1 MADADPY
8 LGTRASDSAV
18 LEALFTQAPLGLF
31 LLDEH
36 LRVRRYDTSSRGL
49 RGMAA
54 ERVLGRTLEEVSSG
68 FDTTELGVLVRET
81 LRTGQSVLRHSLKG
95 TPATRPD
102 EDLTVSVS
110 MFRVDDAADGQ
121 PGVLMAVEDVTERE
135 AARARL
141 DLLYDT
147 RRTVGTTLDATTTAR
162 ELAGVLVPALADAVT
177 VHILDAVLR
186 GEPHRG
192 GPAEAG
198 ERLRRAAYLNGPDA
212 HAAERDT
219 ILETLPLATPF
230 TRSLQDATPRLVS
243 RLDTEG
249 AWPPELSEHARALPT
264 AGVHS
269 LMAVPLVVP
278 DAVLGVVTLYRSE
291 RPQPYTQQD
300 LDLVVQVVSRAAL
313 GIDHASSYTRERN
326 TATALQRHLL
336 PSRTPELTTV
346 ETAYLYL
353 PVRAGGDWF
362 DVIELSGARVGLVVG
377 EVVGHGIEV
386 AAMMGRLRTALRTLA
401 ELDLE
406 PDELLTHI
414 DEIAARLASENV
426 DADELGHD
434 GDTPAGGRV
443 ATCAYAVYDPVKRR
457 LTLASAGHPAP
468 LLVSPEGEV
477 ATVDVDTGPALG
489 TAHGTYETATHSLD
503 DGAVLCLYTDGLLAG
518 SEEAADTL
526 RRVLTYQDRALSETA
541 DAVAHA
547 LADDQAD
554 DDAVMLLARARGLSD
569 DQAAH
574 WDLPSD
580 PSVVAVAR
588 SLAGRQLAAWGLE
601 DMAFQTELIISELV
615 TNAIRYGEGP
625 VSLRLIRDRH
635 LTCEVTDGSNTSPHM
650 RRAHDTDEG
659 GRGLYL
665 VMSMSHRWGTRYAA
679 RGKTVWSQQSLPGR
693 PDDGAAS
700 PW

>member
-1 MADADPY
+1 MVDADPY

-31 LLDEH
+31 LLDEQ
-36 LRVRRYDTSSRGL
+36 LRVRRYNTSARGL
-49 RGMAA
+49 RGIAG
-54 ERVLGRTLEEVSSG
+54 ERVIGRTFGEISSG
-68 FDTTELGVLVRET
+68 LDTTKLAVLARET
-81 LRTGQSVLRHSLKG
+81 LRTGQPVLRHTLKG
-95 TPATRPD
+95 APATRPD

-110 MFRVDDAADGQ
+110 VFQVDDAADGQ

-162 ELAGVLVPALADAVT
+162 ELASVLVPALADAVT
-177 VHILDAVLR
+177 VHILDEVLR
-186 GEPHRG
+186 GEPHRR
-192 GPAEAG
+192 GPVDAAQP
-198 ERLRRAAYLNGPDA
+198 LRRAAFLHGPDT
-212 HAAERDT
+212 HAGERDT
-219 ILETLPLATPF
+219 VLETLPLATPF
-230 TRSLQDATPRLVS
+230 TRSLEDGTPRLVS
-243 RLDTEG
+243 RLGAEEG
-249 AWPPELSEHARALPT
+249 WPLELSDHAHALAT

-291 RPQPYTQQD
+291 RPQPYTEQD
-300 LDLVVQVVSRAAL
+300 LDLAVQVASRAAL
-313 GIDHASSYTRERN
+313 GIDHASSYARERN

-336 PSRTPELTTV
+336 PSRTPDLATV
-346 ETAYLYL
+346 ETAHLYL
-353 PVRAGGDWF
+353 PVSAGGDWF

-377 EVVGHGIEV
+377 DVVGHGIEV

-406 PDELLTHI
+406 PDELLIHL

-426 DADELGHD
+426 DVDGLGHD
-434 GDTPAGGRV
+434 DDIPAGGRV

-477 ATVDVDTGPALG
+477 DTVEVEMGPALG
-489 TAHGTYETATHSLD
+489 TAHGTYETATHTLD

-518 SEEAADTL
+518 SDEAADTL
-526 RRVLTYQDRALSETA
+526 RRVLTHQDRALSETA
-541 DAVAHA
+541 DAIAYA
-547 LADDQAD
+547 LADDQAE
-554 DDAVMLLARARGLSD
+554 DDAVLLLARARGLSD
-569 DQAAH
+569 DQAVH

-580 PSVVAVAR
+580 PSVVSAAR

-601 DMAFQTELIISELV
+601 DIAFETELIISELV

-625 VSLRLIRDRH
+625 MSLRLIRDRH

-650 RRAHDTDEG
+650 RRAHDTEEG

-679 RGKTVWSQQSLPGR
+679 RGKTVWSQQTLPGR
-693 PDDGAAS
+693 TGAGARS
-700 PW
+700 PE

>member
-31 LLDEH
+31 LLDEQ
-36 LRVRRYDTSSRGL
+36 LRVRRYNTSARGL
-49 RGMAA
+49 RGIAA
-54 ERVLGRTLEEVSSG
+54 EQVIGRTFEEVSSG
-68 FDTTELGVLVRET
+68 LDTTKLAVLARET
-81 LRTGQSVLRHSLKG
+81 LRTGQPVLRHTLKG

-110 MFRVDDAADGQ
+110 IFLVDEADGQ
-121 PGVLMAVEDVTERE
+121 PGVLMSVEDVTERE

-162 ELAGVLVPALADAVT
+162 ELASVLVPALADAVT

-186 GEPHRG
+186 GEPRRQA
-192 GPAEAG
+192 PVDAG
-198 ERLRRAAYLNGPDA
+198 EPLRRAAFLNGPDT

-219 ILETLPLATPF
+219 ILETLPLATPSV
-230 TRSLQDATPRLVS
+230 RSLEDATPRLVS
-243 RLDTEG
+243 RLDAEG
-249 AWPPELSEHARALPT
+249 VWPPDLSEHAHALAG

-300 LDLVVQVVSRAAL
+300 LDLAVQVASRAAL

-336 PSRTPELTTV
+336 PSRTPDLTTV
-346 ETAYLYL
+346 ETAHLYL
-353 PVRAGGDWF
+353 PVSAGGDWF

-377 EVVGHGIEV
+377 DVVGHGIEV

-406 PDELLTHI
+406 PDELLIHL
-414 DEIAARLASENV
+414 DEIAARLASENI
-426 DADELGHD
+426 DANGVGHD
-434 GDTPAGGRV
+434 DDSAAGGRV

-477 ATVDVDTGPALG
+477 ATVEVDMGPALG
-489 TAHGTYETATHSLD
+489 TAHGTYETATYSLE

-518 SEEAADTL
+518 SDEAADTL
-526 RRVLTYQDRALSETA
+526 RRVLTHQDRALSETA
-541 DAVAHA
+541 DAIAYA
-547 LADDQAD
+547 LADDQAE
-554 DDAVMLLARARGLSD
+554 DDAVLLLARARGLSD
-569 DQAAH
+569 DQAVH
-574 WDLPSD
+574 WDLPPD
-580 PSVVAVAR
+580 PSVVAAAR

-601 DMAFQTELIISELV
+601 GIAFETELIISELV

-650 RRAHDTDEG
+650 RRAHDTEEG

-679 RGKTVWSQQSLPGR
+679 RGKTVWSQQVLPGR
-693 PDDGAAS
+693 TDDGARS
-700 PW
+700 PA

>member
-1 MADADPY
+1 MVDADAY

-31 LLDEH
+31 LLDDQ
-36 LRVRRYDTSSRGL
+36 LRVHRYNTSTRGL
-49 RGMAA
+49 RGITA
-54 ERVLGRTLEEVSSG
+54 EQVIGRTFEEVSSG
-68 FDTTELGVLVRET
+68 LDTTELGVLARET
-81 LRTGQSVLRHSLKG
+81 LRTGESVLRHTVKG
-95 TPATRPD
+95 TSATRPD

-110 MFRVDDAADGQ
+110 IFQVDDAVDGH

-186 GEPHRG
+186 GEPRRRG
-192 GPAEAG
+192 PVGAG
-198 ERLRRAAYLNGPDA
+198 EPLRRAAFLNGPDT
-212 HAAERDT
+212 HADERDT
-219 ILETLPLATPF
+219 ILETLPVATPF
-230 TRSLQDATPRLVS
+230 TRSLEDATPRLVS
-243 RLDTEG
+243 RLDAEG
-249 AWPPELSEHARALPT
+249 VWPPELSEHAHVLAS

-291 RPQPYTQQD
+291 RPQPYRQQD
-300 LDLVVQVVSRAAL
+300 LDLAVQVASRAAL

-336 PSRTPELTTV
+336 PSRTPDLTTV
-346 ETAYLYL
+346 ETAHLYL
-353 PVRAGGDWF
+353 PVSAGGDWF

-377 EVVGHGIEV
+377 DVVGHGIEV

-406 PDELLTHI
+406 PDELLIHL

-426 DADELGHD
+426 DADELDHD
-434 GDTPAGGRV
+434 GDIPTGGRV
-443 ATCAYAVYDPVKRR
+443 ATCAYAVYDPVKRH

-477 ATVDVDTGPALG
+477 ATVEVEMGPALG
-489 TAHGTYETATHSLD
+489 TAHGTYETATHSLE

-518 SEEAADTL
+518 SDQAADTL
-526 RRVLTYQDRALSETA
+526 RRVLTHQDRALSETA
-541 DAVAHA
+541 DAIAYA

-554 DDAVMLLARARGLSD
+554 DDAVLLLARARGLSE
-569 DQAAH
+569 DQAVH

-580 PSVVAVAR
+580 PSVVAAAR
-588 SLAGRQLAAWGLE
+588 SLAGRQLVAWGLE
-601 DMAFQTELIISELV
+601 GIAFETELIISELV

-679 RGKTVWSQQSLPGR
+679 RGKTVWSQQLLPGR
-693 PDDGAAS
+693 TDEGDPS
-700 PW
+700 PG